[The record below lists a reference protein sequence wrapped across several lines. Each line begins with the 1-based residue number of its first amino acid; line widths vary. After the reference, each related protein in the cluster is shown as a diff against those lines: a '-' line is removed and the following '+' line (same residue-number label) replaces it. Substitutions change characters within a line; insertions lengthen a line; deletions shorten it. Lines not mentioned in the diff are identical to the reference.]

1 MNHFSTLHQL
11 SNTPS
16 GWLSIAQIQAA
27 WQPNDS
33 LMLLGEAAQVYQ
45 DSKLKDFNCIYVLE
59 ADANLLGLG
68 HLEDKLLQEPNIKII
83 SFDEWAELIL
93 KHDKH
98 ISWQ

>member
-11 SNTPS
+11 ISRPAEWS
-16 GWLSIAQIQAA
+16 SMAQIKAS
-27 WQPNDS
+27 WQTNDS
-33 LMLLGEAAQVYQ
+33 LILLGEAAQGYQ
-45 DSKLKDFNCIYVLE
+45 DSRLQGFNCIYVLE

-68 HLEDKLLQEPNIKII
+68 HLENKLPQKPNIKII
-83 SFDEWAELIL
+83 GFDEWAELIL

>member
-33 LMLLGEAAQVYQ
+33 LILLGEAAQGYQ
-45 DSKLKDFNCIYVLE
+45 DSRLQSFNCIYILE
-59 ADANLLGLG
+59 ADANLLGLTNT
-68 HLEDKLLQEPNIKII
+68 DKLSTQYPII
-83 SFDEWAELIL
+83 QVIRFDEWAELIL
-93 KHDKH
+93 KYDKH

>member
-11 SNTPS
+11 ISRPS
-16 GWLSIAQIQAA
+16 EWSSMVQIKAA

-33 LMLLGEAAQVYQ
+33 LMLLGEAAQGYQ
-45 DSKLKDFNCIYVLE
+45 DSRLKDFNCIYVLE
-59 ADANLLGLG
+59 ADASLLDLSNT
-68 HLEDKLLQEPNIKII
+68 DKESTQSSIIQVI

>member
-1 MNHFSTLHQL
+1 MNHFSILHQL
-11 SNTPS
+11 ISRPS
-16 GWLSIAQIQAA
+16 EWSSMVQIKAA

-33 LMLLGEAAQVYQ
+33 LMLLGEAAQGYQ
-45 DSKLKDFNCIYVLE
+45 DSRLQNFNCIYILE
-59 ADANLLGLG
+59 ADASLLGLSNT
-68 HLEDKLLQEPNIKII
+68 DKESTQSSIIQVI

>member
-11 SNTPS
+11 ISRPS
-16 GWLSIAQIQAA
+16 EWSSMAQIKAA
-27 WQPNDS
+27 WQPNDN
-33 LMLLGEAAQVYQ
+33 LMLLGEAAQGYQ
-45 DSKLKDFNCIYVLE
+45 DSRLQGFNCIYVLE
-59 ADANLLGLG
+59 ADASLLGLSNT
-68 HLEDKLLQEPNIKII
+68 DKESTQSSIIQVI

>member
-11 SNTPS
+11 SNIPS
-16 GWLSIAQIQAA
+16 GWLSIAQIKAA

-33 LMLLGEAAQVYQ
+33 LMLLGEAAQGYQ
-45 DSKLKDFNCIYVLE
+45 DSRLQGFNCIYVLE

-68 HLEDKLLQEPNIKII
+68 HLENKLPQKPNIKII
-83 SFDEWAELIL
+83 GFDEWAELIL